1 MQTEALLLAAEGE
14 ASNPLL
20 PAIYDIVWS
29 IIPFALVLLLF
40 WRVVLPRLQ
49 KTLDERSEAIEG
61 GIAQAENAQAEAK
74 EALEKY
80 NALLADARAEAAS
93 IRDQARSEGTQILQE
108 MKTNAQAEADRI
120 AQSAQAQIEA
130 ERHQA
135 VLSLR
140 KEVGNLALDLASA
153 VVQERL
159 SEDAK
164 AASVVDKLLAD
175 LDKEAKAPATKT
187 PAKKP
192 AAKKAPAKK
201 APAKKKVVA
210 TSVV

>member
-1 MQTEALLLAAEGE
+1 MTHAVLLAAEGE

-40 WRVVLPRLQ
+40 WRIVLPRLQ
-49 KTLDERSEAIEG
+49 KTLDERSSAIEG
-61 GIAQAENAQAEAK
+61 GIAQAESAQAEAK
-74 EALEKY
+74 VALEKY
-80 NALLADARAEAAS
+80 NALLAEARAEAAD
-93 IRDQARSEGTQILQE
+93 IRDKARSEGQVILAE
-108 MKTNAQAEADRI
+108 MKENAQAEANRI
-120 AQSAQAQIEA
+120 AATASAQIDA

-140 KEVGNLALDLASA
+140 KEVGNLALDLAGA

-164 AASVVDKLLAD
+164 AASVIDKLLAD
-175 LDKEAKAPATKT
+175 IDKEATPATKKAT
-187 PAKKP
+187 SKES
-192 AAKKAPAKK
+192 AKKASK
-201 APAKKKVVA
+201 
-210 TSVV
+210 

>member
-14 ASNPLL
+14 ATNPLL

-80 NALLADARAEAAS
+80 NALLAEARAEAAS
-93 IRDQARSEGTQILQE
+93 IRDQARTEGTQILQE
-108 MKTNAQAEADRI
+108 MKTNAQTEADRI

-159 SEDAK
+159 TEDAK

-175 LDKEAKAPATKT
+175 LDREAKAPAKKA

-201 APAKKKVVA
+201 ATK
-210 TSVV
+210 

>member
-201 APAKKKVVA
+201 A
-210 TSVV
+210 TQ

>member
-80 NALLADARAEAAS
+80 NALLAEARAEAAS

-201 APAKKKVVA
+201 ATK
-210 TSVV
+210 

>member
-187 PAKKP
+187 TAKKP

-201 APAKKKVVA
+201 ATK
-210 TSVV
+210 

>member
-1 MQTEALLLAAEGE
+1 MIQEALLLAAEGE
-14 ASNPLL
+14 APNPLL

-49 KTLDERSEAIEG
+49 KTLDERSDAIEG
-61 GIAQAENAQAEAK
+61 GIADAESAQNEAK

-80 NALLADARAEAAS
+80 TKLLADARSEAAE
-93 IRDQARSEGTQILQE
+93 IRDNARSEGAQILAE
-108 MKTNAQAEADRI
+108 IKENAQGEAARI
-120 AQSAQAQIEA
+120 AATAKAQIEA
-130 ERHQA
+130 ERQQA

-140 KEVGNLALDLASA
+140 KEVGALALDLASA

-159 SEDAK
+159 TEDAQ

-175 LDKEAKAPATKT
+175 LEKEPAPKKAPA
-187 PAKKP
+187 KK
-192 AAKKAPAKK
+192 AAASKAPAKK
-201 APAKKKVVA
+201 APAKKAKK
-210 TSVV
+210 

>member
-14 ASNPLL
+14 ATNPLL
-20 PAIYDIVWS
+20 PASYDIVWS

-80 NALLADARAEAAS
+80 NALLAEARAEAAS
-93 IRDQARSEGTQILQE
+93 IRDQARTEGTQILQE
-108 MKTNAQAEADRI
+108 MKTNAQTEADRI

-159 SEDAK
+159 TEDAK

-175 LDKEAKAPATKT
+175 LDKEAKAPAKKA

-201 APAKKKVVA
+201 ATK
-210 TSVV
+210 

>member
-61 GIAQAENAQAEAK
+61 GIAQAESAQAEAK

-93 IRDQARSEGTQILQE
+93 IRDQARAEGTQILQE
-108 MKTNAQAEADRI
+108 MKTSAQAEADRI
-120 AQSAQAQIEA
+120 AENAQAQIEA

-140 KEVGNLALDLASA
+140 KEVGNLALDMASA

-175 LDKEAKAPATKT
+175 LDKEAS
-187 PAKKP
+187 
-192 AAKKAPAKK
+192 APAKK
-201 APAKKKVVA
+201 APAKKTPAKKAPAKKA
-210 TSVV
+210 TK

>member
-14 ASNPLL
+14 ATNPLL

-49 KTLDERSEAIEG
+49 KTLDERSAAIEG
-61 GIAQAENAQAEAK
+61 GIALAENAQAEAK
-74 EALEKY
+74 EALDKY
-80 NALLADARAEAAS
+80 NALLAEARAEASS
-93 IRDQARSEGTQILQE
+93 IRDQARAEGSQILQE
-108 MKTNAQAEADRI
+108 MKTSAQAEADRI

-135 VLSLR
+135 VVSLR

-164 AASVVDKLLAD
+164 AASVIDKLLAD
-175 LDKEAKAPATKT
+175 LDTEAKAPV
-187 PAKKP
+187 KKP

-201 APAKKKVVA
+201 AAK
-210 TSVV
+210 

>member
-1 MQTEALLLAAEGE
+1 MMQTEALLLAAEGE

-61 GIAQAENAQAEAK
+61 GIAQAESAQAEAK

-93 IRDQARSEGTQILQE
+93 IRDQARAEGTQILQE
-108 MKTNAQAEADRI
+108 MKTSAQAEADRI
-120 AQSAQAQIEA
+120 AENAQAQIEA

-175 LDKEAKAPATKT
+175 LDKEAS
-187 PAKKP
+187 
-192 AAKKAPAKK
+192 APAKK
-201 APAKKKVVA
+201 APAKKSPAKKAPAKKA
-210 TSVV
+210 TK

>member
-61 GIAQAENAQAEAK
+61 GIAQAESAQAEAK

-93 IRDQARSEGTQILQE
+93 IRDQARAEGTQILQE
-108 MKTNAQAEADRI
+108 MKTSAQAEADRI
-120 AQSAQAQIEA
+120 AENAQAQIEA

-175 LDKEAKAPATKT
+175 LDKEAS
-187 PAKKP
+187 
-192 AAKKAPAKK
+192 APAKK
-201 APAKKKVVA
+201 APAKKTPVKKAPAKKA
-210 TSVV
+210 TK

>member
-1 MQTEALLLAAEGE
+1 MQTHSLLLAAEGE
-14 ASNPLL
+14 AANPLL

-29 IIPFALVLLLF
+29 IIPFALVLFLF

-49 KTLDERSEAIEG
+49 KTLDERSSAIEG
-61 GIAQAENAQAEAK
+61 GIAQAESAQAEAK

-80 NALLADARAEAAS
+80 NKLLAEARAEAAE
-93 IRDQARSEGTQILQE
+93 IRDQARAEGSVILAE
-108 MKTNAQAEADRI
+108 MKENAQSEANRI
-120 AQSAQAQIEA
+120 AAHAKTQIEA

-140 KEVGNLALDLASA
+140 KEVGALALDLAAA

-175 LDKEAKAPATKT
+175 LDKEQAAPKKAPAGA
-187 PAKKP
+187 PAKKT
-192 AAKKAPAKK
+192 AAKKAAK
-201 APAKKKVVA
+201 
-210 TSVV
+210 

>member
-175 LDKEAKAPATKT
+175 LDKEAKAPATKA

-201 APAKKKVVA
+201 ATK
-210 TSVV
+210 

>member
-61 GIAQAENAQAEAK
+61 GIAQAESAQAEAK

-93 IRDQARSEGTQILQE
+93 IRDQARAEGTQILQE
-108 MKTNAQAEADRI
+108 MKTSAQAEADRI
-120 AQSAQAQIEA
+120 AENAQAQIEA
-130 ERHQA
+130 EHHQA

-175 LDKEAKAPATKT
+175 LDKEAS
-187 PAKKP
+187 
-192 AAKKAPAKK
+192 APAKK
-201 APAKKKVVA
+201 APAKKPAVKKTPAKKA
-210 TSVV
+210 TK

>member
-1 MQTEALLLAAEGE
+1 MMQTEALLLAAEGE

-61 GIAQAENAQAEAK
+61 GIAQAESAQAEAK

-93 IRDQARSEGTQILQE
+93 IRDQARVEGTQILQE
-108 MKTNAQAEADRI
+108 MKTSAQAEADRI
-120 AQSAQAQIEA
+120 AENAQAQIEA

-175 LDKEAKAPATKT
+175 LDKEAS
-187 PAKKP
+187 
-192 AAKKAPAKK
+192 APAKK
-201 APAKKKVVA
+201 APAKKTPAKKAPAKKA
-210 TSVV
+210 TK

>member
-14 ASNPLL
+14 ATNPLL

-80 NALLADARAEAAS
+80 NALLAEARAEAAS
-93 IRDQARSEGTQILQE
+93 IRDQARTEGTQILQE
-108 MKTNAQAEADRI
+108 MKTKAQTEADRI

-159 SEDAK
+159 TEDAK

-175 LDKEAKAPATKT
+175 LDKEAKAPAKKA
-187 PAKKP
+187 PAKKS

-201 APAKKKVVA
+201 A
-210 TSVV
+210 TT

>member
-61 GIAQAENAQAEAK
+61 GIAQAESAQAEAK

-80 NALLADARAEAAS
+80 NALLADARTEAAS
-93 IRDQARSEGTQILQE
+93 IRDQARAEGSQILQE
-108 MKTNAQAEADRI
+108 MKTSAQAEADRI
-120 AQSAQAQIEA
+120 AENAQAQIEA

-175 LDKEAKAPATKT
+175 LDKEASAPAKKAH
-187 PAKKP
+187 AKKP
-192 AAKKAPAKK
+192 AAKKTPAKK
-201 APAKKKVVA
+201 ATK
-210 TSVV
+210 

>member
-1 MQTEALLLAAEGE
+1 MMQTEALLLAAEGE

-61 GIAQAENAQAEAK
+61 GIAQAESAQAEAK

-93 IRDQARSEGTQILQE
+93 IRDQARAEGTQILQE
-108 MKTNAQAEADRI
+108 MKTSAQAEADRI
-120 AQSAQAQIEA
+120 AENAQAQIEA

-175 LDKEAKAPATKT
+175 LDKEAS
-187 PAKKP
+187 
-192 AAKKAPAKK
+192 APAKK
-201 APAKKKVVA
+201 APAKKPAAKKTPAKKAPAKKA
-210 TSVV
+210 TT

>member
-80 NALLADARAEAAS
+80 NALLAEARAEAAT

-108 MKTNAQAEADRI
+108 IKTNAQLEADRI

-175 LDKEAKAPATKT
+175 LDKES
-187 PAKKP
+187 
-192 AAKKAPAKK
+192 KAPAKK
-201 APAKKKVVA
+201 AVAKAPAKKASAKKA
-210 TSVV
+210 TK

>member
-1 MQTEALLLAAEGE
+1 MMQTEALLLAAEGE

-61 GIAQAENAQAEAK
+61 GIAQAESAQAEAK

-93 IRDQARSEGTQILQE
+93 IRDQARAEGTQILQE
-108 MKTNAQAEADRI
+108 MKTSAQAEADRI
-120 AQSAQAQIEA
+120 AENAQAQIEA

-175 LDKEAKAPATKT
+175 LDKEAS
-187 PAKKP
+187 
-192 AAKKAPAKK
+192 APAKK
-201 APAKKKVVA
+201 APAKKAAKKK
-210 TSVV
+210 

>member
-14 ASNPLL
+14 ATNPLL

-80 NALLADARAEAAS
+80 NALLAEARAEAAS
-93 IRDQARSEGTQILQE
+93 IRDQARTEGTQILQE
-108 MKTNAQAEADRI
+108 MKTNAQTEADRI

-159 SEDAK
+159 TEDAK

-175 LDKEAKAPATKT
+175 LDKEAKAPAKKA
-187 PAKKP
+187 PAKKS

-201 APAKKKVVA
+201 A
-210 TSVV
+210 TT

>member
-175 LDKEAKAPATKT
+175 LDTEAKAPAKKASATKA
-187 PAKKP
+187 PAQKP

-201 APAKKKVVA
+201 ATK
-210 TSVV
+210 

>member
-1 MQTEALLLAAEGE
+1 MTHAILLAAEGE

-40 WRVVLPRLQ
+40 WRIVLPRLQ
-49 KTLDERSEAIEG
+49 KTLDERSSAIEG
-61 GIAQAENAQAEAK
+61 GIAQAESAQAEAK

-80 NALLADARAEAAS
+80 NALLAEARAEAS
-93 IRDQARSEGTQILQE
+93 DIRDKARSEGQVILAE
-108 MKTNAQAEADRI
+108 MKENAQAEANRI
-120 AQSAQAQIEA
+120 AANASAQIEA

-153 VVQERL
+153 VLQERL

-164 AASVVDKLLAD
+164 AASVIDKLLAD
-175 LDKEAKAPATKT
+175 IDKEAAAAEKT
-187 PAKKP
+187 
-192 AAKKAPAKK
+192 AAKKKPAKK
-201 APAKKKVVA
+201 ASK
-210 TSVV
+210 

>member
-1 MQTEALLLAAEGE
+1 MQTSALFLAAEGDTV
-14 ASNPLL
+14 NPLL

-29 IIPFALVLLLF
+29 IIPFALVLFLF
-40 WRVVLPRLQ
+40 WRIVLPRLQ
-49 KTLDERSEAIEG
+49 KTLDERSAAIEG

-74 EALEKY
+74 AALEKY
-80 NALLADARAEAAS
+80 NALLQEARSEAAEIRDKARAEGS
-93 IRDQARSEGTQILQE
+93 QILQE
-108 MKTNAQAEADRI
+108 MKENAQAEANRI
-120 AQSAQAQIEA
+120 ATSATAQIEA

-140 KEVGNLALDLASA
+140 KEVGALALDLAAA

-175 LDKEAKAPATKT
+175 LEKES
-187 PAKKP
+187 PAKSSA

-201 APAKKKVVA
+201 APAKKASK
-210 TSVV
+210 

>member
-61 GIAQAENAQAEAK
+61 GMAQAESAQAEAK

-93 IRDQARSEGTQILQE
+93 IRDQARAEGTQILQE
-108 MKTNAQAEADRI
+108 MKTSAQAEADRI
-120 AQSAQAQIEA
+120 AENAQAQIEA

-175 LDKEAKAPATKT
+175 LDKEAS
-187 PAKKP
+187 
-192 AAKKAPAKK
+192 APAKK
-201 APAKKKVVA
+201 APAKKPVA
-210 TSVV
+210 KKTPAKKATK

>member
-14 ASNPLL
+14 ATNPLL

-61 GIAQAENAQAEAK
+61 GIAQAESAQAEAK
-74 EALEKY
+74 EALDKY
-80 NALLADARAEAAS
+80 NALLAEARAEAAS
-93 IRDQARSEGTQILQE
+93 IRDQARTEGTQILQE
-108 MKTNAQAEADRI
+108 MKTSAQAEADRI
-120 AQSAQAQIEA
+120 ALSAQAQIEA

-135 VLSLR
+135 VISLR

-175 LDKEAKAPATKT
+175 LDKGAAAP
-187 PAKKP
+187 
-192 AAKKAPAKK
+192 AKKAPAKK
-201 APAKKKVVA
+201 APAKKAKK
-210 TSVV
+210 

>member
-61 GIAQAENAQAEAK
+61 GIAQAESVQAEAK

-80 NALLADARAEAAS
+80 NALLADARTEAAS
-93 IRDQARSEGTQILQE
+93 IRDQARAEGSQILQE
-108 MKTNAQAEADRI
+108 MKTSAQAEADRI
-120 AQSAQAQIEA
+120 AENAQAQIEA

-175 LDKEAKAPATKT
+175 LDKEAS
-187 PAKKP
+187 
-192 AAKKAPAKK
+192 APAKK
-201 APAKKKVVA
+201 APAKKPGAKKTPAKKA
-210 TSVV
+210 TK

>member
-61 GIAQAENAQAEAK
+61 GIAQAESAQAEAK

-93 IRDQARSEGTQILQE
+93 IRDQARAEGTQILQE
-108 MKTNAQAEADRI
+108 MKTSAQAEADRI
-120 AQSAQAQIEA
+120 AENAQAQIEA

-175 LDKEAKAPATKT
+175 LDKEAS
-187 PAKKP
+187 
-192 AAKKAPAKK
+192 APAKK
-201 APAKKKVVA
+201 APAKKPGAKKTPAKKA
-210 TSVV
+210 TK

>member
-159 SEDAK
+159 TEDAK

-201 APAKKKVVA
+201 ATK
-210 TSVV
+210 

>member
-1 MQTEALLLAAEGE
+1 MHTEALLLAAEGE
-14 ASNPLL
+14 ATNPLL

-49 KTLDERSEAIEG
+49 KTLDERSAAIEG
-61 GIAQAENAQAEAK
+61 GIAQAETAQAEAK
-74 EALEKY
+74 EALDKY
-80 NALLADARAEAAS
+80 NKLLADARAEAAE
-93 IRDQARSEGTQILQE
+93 IRDQARSEGAKILQE
-108 MKTNAQAEADRI
+108 MKTSAQAEADRI

-135 VLSLR
+135 VVSLR

-175 LDKEAKAPATKT
+175 LDKEVT
-187 PAKKP
+187 
-192 AAKKAPAKK
+192 APAKK
-201 APAKKKVVA
+201 APAQKASAKKA
-210 TSVV
+210 TT

>member
-61 GIAQAENAQAEAK
+61 GIAQAESAQAEAK

-93 IRDQARSEGTQILQE
+93 IRDQARAEGTQILQE
-108 MKTNAQAEADRI
+108 MKTSAQAEADRI
-120 AQSAQAQIEA
+120 AENAQAQIEA

-175 LDKEAKAPATKT
+175 LDKEAS
-187 PAKKP
+187 
-192 AAKKAPAKK
+192 APAKK
-201 APAKKKVVA
+201 APAKKPAVKKTPAKKA
-210 TSVV
+210 TK

>member
-1 MQTEALLLAAEGE
+1 
-14 ASNPLL
+14 
-20 PAIYDIVWS
+20 
-29 IIPFALVLLLF
+29 LVLLLF

-80 NALLADARAEAAS
+80 NALLAEARAEAAT

-108 MKTNAQAEADRI
+108 MKTNAQLEADRI

-164 AASVVDKLLAD
+164 AASVVDKLLAE
-175 LDKEAKAPATKT
+175 LDKESKAPA
-187 PAKKP
+187 KK
-192 AAKKAPAKK
+192 AVAKAPAKK
-201 APAKKKVVA
+201 APAKKA
-210 TSVV
+210 TT

>member
-14 ASNPLL
+14 ATNPLL

-80 NALLADARAEAAS
+80 NALLAEARAEAAS
-93 IRDQARSEGTQILQE
+93 IRDQARTEGTQILQE
-108 MKTNAQAEADRI
+108 MKTNAQTEADRI

-159 SEDAK
+159 TEDAK

-175 LDKEAKAPATKT
+175 LDKEAKAPAKKA

-201 APAKKKVVA
+201 APAKKA
-210 TSVV
+210 TK

>member
-1 MQTEALLLAAEGE
+1 MQTEALLLASEGE

-159 SEDAK
+159 TEDAK

-187 PAKKP
+187 PAKKS

-201 APAKKKVVA
+201 ATK
-210 TSVV
+210 

>member
-14 ASNPLL
+14 ATNPLL

-61 GIAQAENAQAEAK
+61 GIAQAESAQAEAK
-74 EALEKY
+74 EALDKY
-80 NALLADARAEAAS
+80 NALLAEARAEAAS
-93 IRDQARSEGTQILQE
+93 IRDQARTEGTQILQE
-108 MKTNAQAEADRI
+108 MKTSAQAEADRI
-120 AQSAQAQIEA
+120 ALSAQAQIEA
-130 ERHQA
+130 ERRQA
-135 VLSLR
+135 VISLR

-175 LDKEAKAPATKT
+175 LDKGDA
-187 PAKKP
+187 
-192 AAKKAPAKK
+192 APAKK
-201 APAKKKVVA
+201 APAKKTPAKKA
-210 TSVV
+210 KK